1 MILERILH
9 SQGFGTRR
17 QCRSLIEQGV
27 VTIDGETVDDA
38 DAEFAPDGLTFCV
51 DGQAWIWRE
60 HAYLMLHKPA
70 GYECSQD
77 PQHHLSVFSLLPRPL
92 VERDVQCVGRLDQDT
107 TGLLL
112 LSDDGAFIHQNTSP
126 KRKVPKRYRVQ
137 TARELDDA
145 QIAALTQ
152 GVLLRDEKQPL
163 AALSAVRE
171 DAHTLLLTIQEGK
184 YHQVKRMVAA
194 AGNHVEAL
202 HRDAIGALELPA
214 ALEPGQWRW
223 LEAADLAA
231 LKPLSSP
238 LGPTSG
244 NPA

>member
-17 QCRSLIEQGV
+17 QCRDLIESGTV
-27 VTIDGETVDDA
+27 MIDDAVVDDPA
-38 DAEFAPDGLTFCV
+38 AEFTPEGLIFVV
-51 DGQAWIWRE
+51 DGVAWSWRE

-70 GYECSQD
+70 GVECSRD
-77 PQHHLSVFSLLPRPL
+77 PQHHASVFTLLPRPL

-126 KRKVPKRYRVQ
+126 KRKVPKRYRVT
-137 TARELDDA
+137 TAQPIDDA
-145 QIAALTQ
+145 QIAALVG
-152 GVLLRDEKQPL
+152 GVMLRDEKAPL
-163 AALSAVRE
+163 AALAAVRE
-171 DAHTLLLTIQEGK
+171 ASHTLALTIQEGK

-202 HRDAIGALELPA
+202 HRKAIGALVLPA
-214 ALEPGQWRW
+214 SLEPGQWRW
-223 LEAADLAA
+223 LEPEEFEA
-231 LKPLSSP
+231 LRQP
-238 LGPTSG
+238 GT
-244 NPA
+244 